1 MENGVLAP
9 AGLAAAPRPPR
20 RASGFT
26 LVELLVTLAIFVVV
40 VLAMLA
46 LFDVNSRLARIESR
60 VTDMQQSLRVA
71 QYDMVRSVRMAARG
85 GMPAMLPAAGAYA
98 GKLLPAGLAVE
109 VADNVPANTKI
120 GGSSAALVLAGTDV
134 VTVRGVFSTLYQSNP
149 VPAGNFTLVD
159 ANNDGIPE
167 KGTLILYNTS
177 PTGVPQDLTALA
189 DAVDAT
195 QNGQPEAI
203 LLVSP
208 LDDATFAVVELDPSS
223 TYAKTAGVVVQ
234 VTLAFNVSGTPRSPQ
249 YLALSPNGNYPPAM
263 STVAYAGLIEEYKY
277 YVREVHAVAG
287 DPTSDLMP
295 RLSRA
300 RVYPGTNAAYKGDT
314 NNLIVDVADNIL
326 DLQAS
331 LGIDTNG
338 DGVIAEG
345 TDAASRKQDPPVD
358 EWLFNQAGDSTAAAT
373 WNGTPTTPPRL
384 YFLRITTI
392 ARTER
397 RDPNYQGPP
406 LGVIEDKDYSDAAY
420 AGYNARTERMYRHQ
434 SLQTLVDLR
443 NL

>member
-1 MENGVLAP
+1 MPLDTPAKAGSPAP
-9 AGLAAAPRPPR
+9 PRPPR
-20 RASGFT
+20 RVSGFT
-26 LVELLVTLAIFVVV
+26 LVEMLVTLAIFVVV

-46 LFDVNSRLARIESR
+46 LFDVNSRLARVESR
-60 VTDMQQSLRVA
+60 ITDMQQSLRIA
-71 QYDMVRSVRMAARG
+71 QYEIVRNVRMVARG
-85 GMPAMLPAAGAYA
+85 QLPAMLPAAGLYP

-120 GGSSAALVLAGTDV
+120 GGYAAALVLAGTDV
-134 VTVRGVFSTLYQSNP
+134 VTIRGVFATLYQSNP
-149 VPAGNFTLVD
+149 AAAGSFTPVD
-159 ANNDGIPE
+159 INGDGIPE
-167 KGTLILYNTS
+167 KGTLILNNTT
-177 PTGVPQDLTALA
+177 PTGVPQDLTPLA

-195 QNGQPEAI
+195 QNGQPEAL

-208 LDDATFAVVELDPSS
+208 LTDAFAVVELDPSS
-223 TYAKTAGVVVQ
+223 AYAKTAGVVMQ

-249 YLALSPNGNYPPAM
+249 YLALSPNGSYPPAM
-263 STVAYAGLIEEYKY
+263 TTVAYAGLLEEYKY

-287 DPTSDLMP
+287 DATSDLMP

-300 RVYPGTNAAYKGDT
+300 RVYPGTNAAYKGDN
-314 NNLIVDVADNIL
+314 NNLIADIADNIL

-338 DGVIAEG
+338 DGVITEG
-345 TDAASRKQDPPVD
+345 TDVASRKTD
-358 EWLFNQAGDSTAAAT
+358 EWLFNQVGDSAAAAT
-373 WNGTPTTPPRL
+373 WNGTVTTPTRL
-384 YFLRITTI
+384 TFLRINTI

-397 RDPNYQGPP
+397 RDSNYQGPL
-406 LGVIEDKDYSDAAY
+406 LGVIEDKDYSDPAY
-420 AGYNARTERMYRHQ
+420 AGYNARIERMYRHQ